1 MPSPHTLRSPSR
13 PSRLLRALSCAAG
26 AGLLAAG
33 AGAQVLRCTD
43 AATGKVTY
51 TDGSCGR
58 GTAVT
63 EVEPRKTEAQ
73 IRQEREQAAQAMEQ
87 RQQRLRTEAE
97 QERLD
102 AARDARER
110 RSQARSG
117 NETRPDPS
125 QTAACQRARRQLQEV
140 TASLGQGMYD
150 EGTRLDAAQRQ
161 ADLAC
166 LTPAAYAEAERAR
179 ANRPAY
185 VAPPYASPYYAP
197 PAVVVVPPRPAPQ
210 PRPEMTQCNVFRCYD
225 RQGNVYPH

>member
-1 MPSPHTLRSPSR
+1 MPSPPPPRSPSR
-13 PSRLLRALSCAAG
+13 PSRLLRALACAAS

-51 TDGSCGR
+51 TDGTCGR
-58 GTAVT
+58 GAAVT

-73 IRQEREQAAQAMEQ
+73 LRQEREQAAQALEQ
-87 RQQRLRTEAE
+87 RQLRLRTDAE
-97 QERLD
+97 QARLD

-110 RSQARSG
+110 SAQVRRG
-117 NETRPDPS
+117 NEARADPS
-125 QTAACQRARRQLQEV
+125 QSAACQRARLQLQEA

-150 EGTRLDAAQRQ
+150 EATRLDAAQRQ

-185 VAPPYASPYYAP
+185 VAPQYASPYYAP